1 MHLITIDVSLSAI
14 DMYIRTTSA
23 TVSEDAS
30 TRKREATQRELDV
43 LIQAGHECE
52 VQQSRELLLLHRIQ
66 ALLQGLRE
74 ARTLDQAWNRCV
86 EVVAE
91 GANAD
96 HMEQRG
102 SG

>member
-1 MHLITIDVSLSAI
+1 MQSIAAAAKAVAP
-14 DMYIRTTSA
+14 R
-23 TVSEDAS
+23 VSEDDS
-30 TRKREATQRELDV
+30 TRSDLEEEASHRELDV
-43 LIQAGHECE
+43 LIQAGHESE
-52 VQQSRELLLLHRIQ
+52 AQQSRELLMLRRIQ

-91 GANAD
+91 GTNAD